1 MNRRL
6 NLYKDKL
13 PKRKRRLSDDDDVYI
28 RGMYNAFGIIGH
40 TPYNPFLTTKGYD
53 VEEITTAEK
62 GVLADFPELENLGWM
77 FDSEIKDFESLLK
90 DRRNKMTQ
98 TFRYML
104 KQNSMTPTQSEQS
117 ISSEEKQTKQVSN
130 QTSEASEEKEQQ
142 KS

>member
-28 RGMYNAFGIIGH
+28 RGMYN
-40 TPYNPFLTTKGYD
+40 PFLDTRGYD

-62 GVLADFPELENLGWM
+62 GVLADFPDFEGLGWI

-90 DRRNKMTQ
+90 NRRNKMTQ

-104 KQNSMTPTQSEQS
+104 KQNSMTRTQSEQS
-117 ISSEEKQTKQVSN
+117 ISSEEKQNKQVSN
-130 QTSEASEEKEQQ
+130 QTSEASEEKE
-142 KS
+142 KTKIINEKVI

>member
-1 MNRRL
+1 MKRRL

-28 RGMYNAFGIIGH
+28 RGMYN
-40 TPYNPFLTTKGYD
+40 PFLDTKGYD

-62 GVLADFPELENLGWM
+62 GVLADFPELKNLGWM